1 MMKIVFATNNEHKL
15 REIRQVLGEKFE
27 IVSLNEIGFNE
38 EIPETQDTLE
48 GNSSQKANH
57 IYDRFG
63 LNCFADDTG
72 LEVDSLNGEPG
83 VYAARYAG
91 SNPSFDDNMDKLLV
105 NLKGIEN
112 RSAKFRTVISLIIDG
127 NEKQFEGVVEGVIL
141 EEKTGID
148 GFGYDPIFK
157 PNGYNESFAEMSSDL
172 KNIISHRGRAVEKLE
187 QYLNNLSK

>member
-57 IYDRFG
+57 IYDKFG

-112 RSAKFRTVISLIIDG
+112 RKAKFRTVISLIMDG
-127 NEKQFEGVVEGVIL
+127 DEKQFEGVVEGVIL

-157 PNGYNESFAEMSSDL
+157 PDDYNESFAEMNSTL
-172 KNIISHRGRAVEKLE
+172 KNKISHRGRAVEKLE
-187 QYLNNLSK
+187 QYLNNL